1 MDGKR
6 RVVGVHAKESRCE
19 YFHLQREIA
28 LEVAPSGEARVG
40 ARQRPPRIYHELAI
54 LIADYALIY
63 GLKYMRNSAAGRPR
77 IGLRLAQV

>member
-40 ARQRPPRIYHELAI
+40 ARA
-54 LIADYALIY
+54 
-63 GLKYMRNSAAGRPR
+63 SARR
-77 IGLRLAQV
+77 EYTMN